1 MDSNLLK
8 IMQQNMA
15 RFSKSQKRIAEY
27 IMNHYD
33 KAAFMTAARLGQ
45 TINVSEST
53 VVRFAAELGYDGYPA
68 MQKALQ
74 EIIRNKLTAVQRMEV
89 ANHRIDE
96 HNVLD
101 TALRSDVDNIL
112 TTLNE
117 TDKAAFDAVVNSIL
131 QSKKIYIIGV
141 RSSAALAEFLG
152 FYFRLIF
159 PNVYLLGTTSTSEI
173 FEQILH
179 ISEEDVLI
187 GISFP
192 RYSKRT
198 VKAMQYAQSR
208 GADVVA
214 ITDSAHS
221 PLYQYATH
229 KLTARGD
236 MVSFVDS
243 LVAPLS
249 LINALI
255 VAVSMK
261 KNKEISETFR
271 SLEKIWDEYEV
282 YEKFENE

>member
-112 TTLNE
+112 TTLHE
-117 TDKAAFDAVVNSIL
+117 TDKTAFDAVVNSIL

-198 VKAMQYAQSR
+198 VKAMQYARSR

>member
-198 VKAMQYAQSR
+198 VKAMQYARSR

>member
-117 TDKAAFDAVVNSIL
+117 TDKTAFDAVVNSIL

-159 PNVYLLGTTSTSEI
+159 PNVFLLGTTSTSEI

-198 VKAMQYAQSR
+198 VKAMQYARSR

>member
-159 PNVYLLGTTSTSEI
+159 PNVFLLGTTSTSEI

-198 VKAMQYAQSR
+198 VKAMQYARSR